1 MKETSLKKSARH
13 PCHRMVVLLLLFAL
27 MCPTPAARAAE
38 TQSSGKKLIAITF
51 DDGPSANTPTLL
63 DGLEA
68 RGAVATFFM
77 CGANGTHGV
86 VKHSDLLPRMV
97 SLGCQLANHSYAHP
111 NFTKLNANQIQEQ
124 IADVE
129 PYLYNAVGDT
139 YLEVVRIPGGSNTE
153 RIRANVPHPIIIWSI
168 DPLDWRDR
176 NEEIV
181 YKRIMEKA
189 YDGGV
194 ILLHD
199 LYPTSIAAGLRAIDS
214 LREQGYEFVTVSE
227 LFRRRGV
234 YLENGVTYTGAP
246 NNGVTKPAYTAPLV
260 DVRVNNATGETTVS
274 MDTTENGV
282 QSIHYT
288 TDGSL
293 PTLSSPKYTGPF
305 TITKVTNIRAAG
317 FDRFATRT
325 PLNEKEVQPGV
336 AMPRIEAAAHNRL
349 TLACPTEGAK
359 IFYTTD
365 GSDPRTNGTEYDKP
379 FTAGEL
385 TRAVA
390 VVSGRA
396 RSGILDIFKT
406 ENGTFFCDVPSK
418 AWYAPGV
425 SDVVGKGLMTGVE
438 PYYFA
443 PESPTT
449 RAALVTIL
457 YRMEG
462 SPRISKKSS
471 YQDVQSGEWYSS
483 AVAWA
488 EQKGII
494 TGKTDT
500 LFAPSDILT
509 RQQAAAIVKRYA
521 DLTGKKGKASVSVAT
536 LDTYTDKSGIAEYA
550 AEPMAWC
557 VRNGLLQTVGGGR
570 IAPEEAALRGQ
581 VAVMISA
588 LSALKK

>member
-1 MKETSLKKSARH
+1 MKETPYKH
-13 PCHRMVVLLLLFAL
+13 PIRRAAALLLLIVLTLTAA
-27 MCPTPAARAAE
+27 PAYAPARAAE
-38 TQSSGKKLIAITF
+38 GKKLIAITF

-77 CGANGTHGV
+77 CGANGSHGV
-86 VKHSDLLPRMV
+86 VKHSDVLPRMV
-97 SLGCQLANHSYAHP
+97 SLGCQLANHSNTHP
-111 NFTKLNANQIQEQ
+111 NFTKLTADQIQSQ
-124 IADVE
+124 IAAVE
-129 PYLYNAVGDT
+129 PYLYEAVGDK

-153 RIRANVPHPIIIWSI
+153 RIRANTAHPIIIWSI

-181 YKRIMEKA
+181 YNRIMQKA
-189 YDGGV
+189 HDGGV

-234 YLENGVTYTGAP
+234 YLQNGTTYTGAP
-246 NNGVTKPAYTAPLV
+246 NAEEATTKPAYTAPLV
-260 DVRVNNATGETTVS
+260 ETQVNPSTGETTVY

-282 QSIHYT
+282 ESIHYT

-293 PTLSSPKYTGPF
+293 PTLASPKYTGPF
-305 TITKVTNIRAAG
+305 TVSETTNIRAAG

-325 PLNEKEVQPGV
+325 PLNEKQVQPGT
-336 AMPRIEAAAHNRL
+336 AMPRIAEAAHGRL
-349 TLACPTEGAK
+349 TLTCPTEGAR

-365 GSDPRTNGTEYDKP
+365 GKDPRTDGEEYAKP
-379 FTAGEL
+379 FAAGEQ

-390 VVSGRA
+390 VVEGRA
-396 RSGILDIFKT
+396 RSNVLNIVKMSND
-406 ENGTFFCDVPSK
+406 TFYCDVPYG
-418 AWYAPGV
+418 AWYAAGV
-425 SDVVGKGLMTGVE
+425 DDVTSQGLMNGVDA
-438 PYYFA
+438 YYFA

-457 YRMEG
+457 YRMSN
-462 SPRISKKSS
+462 SPRVTKKVPWT
-471 YQDVQSGEWYSS
+471 DVAPGEWYSN

-488 EQKGII
+488 ADKGII
-494 TGKTDT
+494 TGKSDT
-500 LFAPSDILT
+500 LFGPSDILT

-521 DLTGKKGKASVSVAT
+521 DWAKLKGKGGGTLNAYRDAASV
-536 LDTYTDKSGIAEYA
+536 AEYA
-550 AEPMAWC
+550 VEPMSWC
-557 VRNGLLQTVGGGR
+557 VENGMLRDVGDNR

-581 VAVMISA
+581 VAVMISQ

>member
-1 MKETSLKKSARH
+1 MNETSVMKRMGKAWRRMAALFLCILLTLSAI
-13 PCHRMVVLLLLFAL
+13 
-27 MCPTPAARAAE
+27 PAIPARAAE
-38 TQSSGKKLIAITF
+38 NGKKLIAITF

-77 CGANGTHGV
+77 CGSNGSHGV

-97 SLGCQLANHSYAHP
+97 SLGCQLANHSNTHP
-111 NFTKLNANQIQEQ
+111 NFTKLTAGQIQEQ
-124 IADVE
+124 IAAVE

-153 RIRANVPHPIIIWSI
+153 RIRANTAHPIIIWSI

-176 NEEIV
+176 NEDIV

-189 YDGGV
+189 HDGGV

-234 YLENGVTYTGAP
+234 YLQNGVTYTGAL
-246 NNGVTKPAYTAPLV
+246 NEGVTKPAYTAPLM
-260 DVRVNNATGETTVS
+260 DVRVNQQTGETTVI

-282 QSIHYT
+282 ESIHYT

-293 PTLSSPKYTGPF
+293 PTLASPKYTGPF
-305 TITKVTNIRAAG
+305 TISKVTNIRAAG

-336 AMPRIEAAAHNRL
+336 AKPRIAEASHNRL
-349 TLACPTEGAK
+349 TLTCPTEGAK
-359 IFYTTD
+359 ILYTTD
-365 GSDPRTNGTEYDKP
+365 GTDPRTAGEEYTGP
-379 FTAGEL
+379 FTAGDM

-390 VVSGRA
+390 VVAGKA
-396 RSGILDIFKT
+396 RSDVLDILKT
-406 ENGTFFCDVPSK
+406 SNGTFFCDVPFG
-418 AWYAPGV
+418 AWYAQGV
-425 SDVVGKGLMTGVE
+425 DSVVKQGLMNGVE

-443 PESPTT
+443 PESATT

-457 YRMEG
+457 YRMDG
-462 SPRISKKSS
+462 SPRVTKKAPW
-471 YQDVQSGEWYSS
+471 QDVGVGEWYSS

-488 EQKGII
+488 ADKGIV
-494 TGKTDT
+494 TGKSDT
-500 LFAPSDILT
+500 LFGPSDILT
-509 RQQAAAIVKRYA
+509 RQQAATMVKRYA
-521 DLTGKKGKASVSVAT
+521 DYAKLKGKSGGS
-536 LDTYTDKSGIAEYA
+536 LDDYKDAAKVAEYA

-557 VRNGLLQTVGGGR
+557 VQNGMLKSVGDGR

-581 VAVMISA
+581 VAVMIQA
-588 LSALKK
+588 LSALK

>member
-1 MKETSLKKSARH
+1 MKQTPYQIRTRRIIRRIAALFLLI
-13 PCHRMVVLLLLFAL
+13 VLTLPVF
-27 MCPTPAARAAE
+27 PARAAE
-38 TQSSGKKLIAITF
+38 SGSGQKKLIAITF

-77 CGANGTHGV
+77 CGANGSHGT

-111 NFTKLNANQIQEQ
+111 NFTKLTAGQIQEQ
-124 IADVE
+124 VADVE
-129 PYLYNAVGDT
+129 PYLYKAVGDK

-153 RIRANVPHPIIIWSI
+153 RIRANTAHPIIIWSI

-189 YDGGV
+189 HDGGV

-214 LREQGYEFVTVSE
+214 LRDQGYEFVTVSE

-234 YLENGVTYTGAP
+234 YLQNGVTYTGAP
-246 NNGVTKPAYTAPLV
+246 SAAESVTKPAYTAPLV
-260 DVRVNNATGETTVS
+260 DVRVNPSTGETTVS

-282 QSIHYT
+282 ESIHYT

-293 PTLSSPKYTGPF
+293 PTLASQKYTGPF
-305 TITKVTNIRAAG
+305 TVSKVTNIRAAG

-336 AMPRIEAAAHNRL
+336 AAPRIAEASHGRL
-349 TLACPTEGAK
+349 TLTCPTEGAQ

-365 GSDPRTNGTEYDKP
+365 GSDPRTNGTEYTKP
-379 FTAGEL
+379 FAAEEQ

-390 VVSGRA
+390 VVQGRA
-396 RSGILDIFKT
+396 RSDVLNVLKMS
-406 ENGTFFCDVPSK
+406 NGAFYCDVPFG
-418 AWYAPGV
+418 AWYASGV
-425 SDVVGKGLMTGVE
+425 DDVTGQGLMNGVE
-438 PYYFA
+438 PYHFA

-457 YRMEG
+457 YRMEN
-462 SPRISKKSS
+462 SPRVTKKMPWN
-471 YQDVQSGEWYSS
+471 DVIPGEWYAN

-488 EQKGII
+488 ADKGII
-494 TGKTDT
+494 TGKSDT
-500 LFAPSDILT
+500 LFGPSDVLT

-521 DLTGKKGKASVSVAT
+521 DWAKLKGKSGGTITAYRDASGVA
-536 LDTYTDKSGIAEYA
+536 GYA
-550 AEPMAWC
+550 VEPMAWC
-557 VRNGLLQTVGGGR
+557 VQNGMLRTVGDNR
-570 IAPEEAALRGQ
+570 IAPEEPALRGQ

-588 LSALKK
+588 LNALKK